1 MPPSDDYRPDER
13 PAGAV
18 LAPPPHPDSRV
29 PGAPPHT
36 GPPVPPAQPPA
47 PPPAQR
53 PRAHRPQAARIYQH
67 RATAGLFLAMLSLF
81 GLLAMSN
88 FSRGIYIVAFALLAG
103 ALAAWFSAT
112 AIGRA
117 RHHGMALPRGS
128 ITALVIASI
137 GMAIS
142 IIGLTG
148 FALLGKQLTTYSR
161 CLTAAN
167 TLAAQQS
174 CHNQFTNSVTGVL
187 SSLRAASHR

>member
-13 PAGAV
+13 PGGA
-18 LAPPPHPDSRV
+18 LLSPPPESPLPAAPPQAGPLG
-29 PGAPPHT
+29 PGS
-36 GPPVPPAQPPA
+36 QPPA
-47 PPPAQR
+47 PTHAER
-53 PRAHRPQAARIYQH
+53 PRAHRPPADRVYQH

-81 GLLAMSN
+81 GLLSMSN
-88 FSRGIYIVAFALLAG
+88 FGRGIYIVAFTLLAG
-103 ALAAWFSAT
+103 GVAAWFTAT

-142 IIGLTG
+142 LLLLAG
-148 FALLGKQLTTYSR
+148 FAVLGRQLTAYSH

-167 TLAAQQS
+167 TLTSQQA
-174 CHNQFTNSVTGVL
+174 CQHQFSNSVTSMVNG
-187 SSLRAASHR
+187 LRTASGR

>member
-13 PAGAV
+13 PGGAV
-18 LAPPPHPDSRV
+18 LSPPPHPE
-29 PGAPPHT
+29 PPL
-36 GPPVPPAQPPA
+36 PPPPAGQPPA
-47 PPPAQR
+47 APPAQR
-53 PRAHRPQAARIYQH
+53 PRAHRPPAARVYQH

-88 FSRGIYIVAFALLAG
+88 FSRGIYIVAFTLLAG
-103 ALAAWFSAT
+103 AVAAWFSAT

-137 GMAIS
+137 GMGIS
-142 IIGLTG
+142 IIGLAG
-148 FALLGKQLTTYSR
+148 FALLGSQLTAYSR

-174 CHNQFTNSVTGVL
+174 CQHQFAG
-187 SSLRAASHR
+187 SLTRMMNGLHAAGHR